1 MSTFMEILA
10 VIGAVNVIGFLFFIL
25 MITLETWND

>member
-1 MSTFMEILA
+1 MSTVVGILA
-10 VIGAVNVIGFLFFIL
+10 VIGALNVIGFLLFIL

>member
-1 MSTFMEILA
+1 MNTLVGILA
-10 VIGAVNVIGFLFFIL
+10 VIGAFNVIGFLILIL